1 MGECPIA
8 ELEFMKRRI
17 LMSYR
22 YQEDVVKP
30 IAKFLGISP
39 EELTEILIRRLDM
52 AGLEALHPRMMQA
65 NRECLEKRI
74 ELELNLCTLSDF
86 LSLLSFEEKE
96 KIREEIGRMIDEGRS
111 YEEIIEEGKKMIL
124 KILRGER

>member
-1 MGECPIA
+1 
-8 ELEFMKRRI
+8 MKRRI

-86 LSLLSFEEKE
+86 LSLLSSEEKE

-111 YEEIIEEGKKMIL
+111 YKEIIEEGKKMIL
-124 KILRGER
+124 KILRGERR